1 MDVEPQ
7 VIMSDVYNAG
17 SPPISAAGHAEA
29 RLIERLK
36 ACQKLAVE
44 LARPEFEQFIHGLDE
59 QLVQAAALAKTNQAQ
74 TDCFAMQRQLRQ
86 EAPVFIQTFLAALA
100 EGFIRFKKQELHT
113 TTGEEKF
120 QGDMLSLVDNDD
132 LEETIAIASI
142 TQRAENNLAELLWG
156 LNQRLAVV
164 NGGRKVLDRTNPLG
178 PIQYCQALRR
188 ALDVVTFDT
197 KSRIMAYKL
206 FEQRV
211 IPHLGAV
218 LEAVNGYL
226 REEGILPN
234 LRYSPA
240 ATERAPTPAP
250 VDPLGGWEDVPDAA
264 PAPSL
269 IPVPDPAL
277 PSAQYQGR
285 LVEAIRT
292 LQGRIAHVGGDAGAG
307 YAPAQVGQGFGGR
320 APADFAGAGIPGFSG
335 HGSVYPDH
343 SYGGQGYGGHHHSA
357 SGGGAHQPLVYSNQQ
372 VLQALGGLQQQ
383 ALQVAGDGRDSP
395 AQPLPAQPVARLS
408 QQLLE
413 ALRADTGAGPGAMAD
428 TEMHTIDLVG
438 MLFEYMLSDD
448 NLPDSVKALLS
459 YLHTPFL
466 KIAFIDKD
474 FFEQAEH
481 PARLLLNALAEAG
494 VKWVGNDGSD
504 QFDIYS
510 KIKATV
516 SRVLEAFS
524 NDVRLFAELLLE
536 FSSYTR
542 NIQRR
547 QELVERRAM
556 EKVQGEEKL
565 REVKQQVNRVVRTRT
580 DGRELPSAI
589 LLLLLQ
595 PWSDF
600 LAFVLLRYGDQS
612 ERWQRAVRVIDEVL
626 WSVEPKVLPQDKLQQ
641 EEMQAGLLTHIE
653 AGFETIGYDQAKG
666 KKLLEA
672 IASLQKM
679 ALKSRQIEAA
689 PQPMRAKLESLAAEK
704 AGEATGEQGE
714 VTPQEVQMVEKL
726 KLIEF
731 GTWFEFGGGRRLKVA
746 WYNSKTSHYML
757 VDQMGKKVAM
767 KSGVELARAMLGGQA
782 RVIAGSTKPFFERAL
797 ENIFHSLN
805 KKAGTLASG
814 DTHEQ

>member
-1 MDVEPQ
+1 MDVESR

-17 SPPISAAGHAEA
+17 SPPTSAAGHAEA

-44 LARPEFEQFIHGLDE
+44 LARPEFEQFIHALDE
-59 QLVQAAALAKTNQAQ
+59 QLAQAATLAKTNQAQ

-86 EAPVFIQTFLAALA
+86 EAPVFIQTFLAVLA
-100 EGFIRFKKQELHT
+100 EGFVRFKKQELNT

-132 LEETIAIASI
+132 LEETIAISSI
-142 TQRAENNLAELLWG
+142 TQRAENNLTELLWG

-188 ALDVVTFDT
+188 ALDVVAFDT
-197 KSRIMAYKL
+197 KSKIMAYKL

-218 LEAVNGYL
+218 LEAVNRYL

-240 ATERAPTPAP
+240 ATERPPAP
-250 VDPLGGWEDVPDAA
+250 APADPLGGWDEGSDATG
-264 PAPSL
+264 APSL

-292 LQGRIAHVGGDAGAG
+292 LQGRIAHVGGDMNAG
-307 YAPAQVGQGFGGR
+307 YPSVQMGQGFDGQGS
-320 APADFAGAGIPGFSG
+320 AGCAGAAGGPGFSG
-335 HGSVYPDH
+335 SFPPGH
-343 SYGGQGYGGHHHSA
+343 SYAGQAG
-357 SGGGAHQPLVYSNQQ
+357 SGTGTGAQHPVVYSNQQ

-408 QQLLE
+408 QQLLD
-413 ALRADTGAGPGAMAD
+413 ALRADTDAGPGAMAD
-428 TEMHTIDLVG
+428 AEMHTIDLVG

-494 VKWVGNDGSD
+494 VKWVSNDGSD

-565 REVKQQVNRVVRTRT
+565 REVKQQVNKVVRTRT

-641 EEMQAGLLTHIE
+641 EDMQAGLLTHIE

-704 AGEATGEQGE
+704 AGEAPGEQGE
-714 VTPQEVQMVEKL
+714 ATPQEMQMIEKL

-731 GTWFEFGGGRRLKVA
+731 GTWFEFEGGRRLKVA

-767 KSGVELARAMLGGQA
+767 KSGVELARDMLGGKA